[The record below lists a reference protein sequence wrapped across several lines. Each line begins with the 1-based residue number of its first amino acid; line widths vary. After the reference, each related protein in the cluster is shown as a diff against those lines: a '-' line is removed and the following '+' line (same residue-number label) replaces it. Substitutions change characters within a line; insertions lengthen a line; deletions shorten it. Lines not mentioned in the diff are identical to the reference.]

1 MSVWQQG
8 KALSALP
15 HLEQG
20 ASIMLDEL
28 VWWNG
33 ALKTA
38 REKTAQKLTA
48 PAARLR
54 SSSAPRPRRGR
65 WSRSGRALGSS

>member
-1 MSVWQQG
+1 
-8 KALSALP
+8 
-15 HLEQG
+15 
-20 ASIMLDEL
+20 MLDER
-28 VWWNG
+28 VWWTD

-38 REKTAQKLTA
+38 PEKTAQKLTA